1 MLRRL
6 SWISLVLLVGGLC
19 VSTAFAATTTRA
31 NRRERARILYGR
43 AVEKRSQFNKI
54 SAEKRTRKEF
64 LAVLRAFDLVRRTD
78 PTFGNVPPSLTA
90 MAELYREMGDTFGDQ
105 KYYRFAVKSFQFVIR
120 EYPYSRNARR
130 AWYGIGEIQSADL
143 HDLDA
148 ARKAYEKFLKRNTR
162 AREGAEVKQ
171 KLRELTLLAA
181 RKPEMEPPLAR
192 ENDMKSS
199 GPPVQVTEIRY
210 WVGPNYT
217 RIVVGTGGEVKYR
230 VARLQKPDR
239 IYFDIFNSFPAD
251 SIEGKDLEIENSF
264 LKKIRVG
271 QYRPNV
277 TRVVLDVDEVE
288 DYTIFPLPN
297 PYRLVVDIRG
307 KAAPSTKLR
316 AKNEPLRP
324 GGRLGG
330 TPKPRGDGSKDSAV
344 ASAAAGASKRSGEA
358 RSPKGPAGNGNAGKQ
373 ENVRRASAKTPEAPS
388 KAALPTSGGNRTLTR
403 ALGLKIGR
411 IVIDPGHGGH
421 DPGTRGPTGL
431 TEKELVLDV
440 ALRLKKLIEGK
451 LESEVILTRDTD
463 KFVPLEERTAIANK
477 QAADLFISLHANASR
492 QRWVRGVETFYLS
505 FTRSKT
511 SLEVAARENASS
523 QESVNRLQDMIRKIA
538 LNDMAE
544 ESEEFARVI
553 QSSMYNRLRK
563 VSWQKNRGVKKAPF
577 VVLIGADMPA
587 VLAEISFITNPK
599 DESLLKKGEHRQR
612 IAEALYGGIARY
624 VESLGG
630 VTIVRQETA
639 NGTSSPS
646 EIPNF

>member
-90 MAELYREMGDTFGDQ
+90 MAEIYREMGDTFGDQ

-181 RKPEMEPPLAR
+181 RKPEMESPLAR
-192 ENDMKSS
+192 ENDMRSS
-199 GPPVQVTEIRY
+199 GPPVQVTEIRH

-251 SIEGKDLEIENSF
+251 SIKGKDLEIENSF

-277 TRVVLDVDEVE
+277 TRVVLDVEEVE

-307 KAAPSTKLR
+307 KAAQSTKLQS
-316 AKNEPLRP
+316 KNDPFKP

-330 TPKPRGDGSKDSAV
+330 TPKPKGDGSKDSAV
-344 ASAAAGASKRSGEA
+344 ASAAAGASKRSVEA

-630 VTIVRQETA
+630 VTIARQETA

>member
-1 MLRRL
+1 MLRSL
-6 SWISLVLLVGGLC
+6 SRISLVLLAGGLC

-31 NRRERARILYGR
+31 NRRGRARTLYGR

-105 KYYRFAVKSFQFVIR
+105 KYYRLAVKSFQFVIR
-120 EYPYSRNARR
+120 EYPYSGNARR

-148 ARKAYEKFLKRNTR
+148 ARKAYEMFLKRNSR
-162 AREGAEVKQ
+162 AREVAEVKQ
-171 KLRELTLLAA
+171 KLRELTLLAS
-181 RKPEMEPPLAR
+181 RKLKMDPPPAR
-192 ENDMKSS
+192 EKDVKSS
-199 GPPVQVTEIRY
+199 GPPVQVTEVRH

-217 RIVVGTGGEVKYR
+217 RIVVSTGGEVKYR

-239 IYFDIFNSFPAD
+239 IYFDIFNSFPAS
-251 SIEGKDLEIENSF
+251 SIKGKDLEIENGF

-307 KAAPSTKLR
+307 KAAQSTKLQ
-316 AKNEPLRP
+316 AKNEPLKP

-330 TPKPRGDGSKDSAV
+330 TPKPKSDGLKDSTV
-344 ASAAAGASKRSGEA
+344 ASAAAGESKGNGEA

-373 ENVRRASAKTPEAPS
+373 ENIRRASAKTPETPS
-388 KAALPTSGGNRTLTR
+388 KPALPTSGGNRTLTR
-403 ALGLKIGR
+403 TLGLKIGR

-431 TEKELVLDV
+431 TEKKLVLDV

-553 QSSMYNRLRK
+553 QSSMYNQLRK

-577 VVLIGADMPA
+577 VVLIGANMPA

-612 IAEALYGGIARY
+612 IAEALYSGIARY

-630 VTIVRQETA
+630 VRLARQGA
-639 NGTSSPS
+639 NGASSS
-646 EIPNF
+646 SGISNF